1 MNAAYIAAYML
12 DPMFAEV
19 GDDGHFALPLVPLEH
34 QTEATELVL
43 RVGGR
48 EVESAFESWFYPG
61 GQTL

>member
-19 GDDGHFALPLVPLEH
+19 GDDGHFAWPFVPLEH

-43 RVGGR
+43 RMGGG
-48 EVESAFESWFYPG
+48 VSF
-61 GQTL
+61 